1 MAGGVKS
8 RDLGFRARSMVDF
21 CERIGPQYVR
31 QSWYFYKGLERPASH
46 LDQEQWGEVQEILKE
61 FVRRGLNPKGEEL

>member
-31 QSWYFYKGLERPASH
+31 QSWYFYKGVGKDE
-46 LDQEQWGEVQEILKE
+46 EYWGEVQEILKE